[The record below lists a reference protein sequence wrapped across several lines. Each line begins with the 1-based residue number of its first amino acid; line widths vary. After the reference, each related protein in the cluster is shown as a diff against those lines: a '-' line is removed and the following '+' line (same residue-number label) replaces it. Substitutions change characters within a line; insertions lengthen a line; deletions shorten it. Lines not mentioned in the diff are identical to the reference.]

1 MEESRDDFFFAGVV
15 SRLQEIIKN
24 EKDPKIKAGWM
35 KELKQWEKM
44 IEKQERPKTRTGYKS
59 FKPSVSPSP

>member
-1 MEESRDDFFFAGVV
+1 MGNPNMTSFLLIV

-44 IEKQERPKTRTGYKS
+44 IEKLERPKTLTGYKS
-59 FKPSVSPSP
+59 FKPSVSPGP